1 MINQVISLDPML
13 TNLTSLLNCRRH
25 HVNFGMIHLDCTV
38 LANWLMTSMRIVVDI
53 GGSLGIFGLELVP
66 EFVVGFEDE
75 VGIRERR

>member
-1 MINQVISLDPML
+1 
-13 TNLTSLLNCRRH
+13 
-25 HVNFGMIHLDCTV
+25 MIHLDCTV